1 MYPQHDLVERLIFA
15 ERIVRDTPVVPLSHP
30 KVDLYTKLEFMNGVG
45 SIKDRPALWVL
56 KRAIERGEIRQD
68 TIIVESS
75 SGNFA
80 CALATFC
87 QILKLKFVPV
97 IDPLILPVYE
107 GYLRAHCEDVAKVEQ
122 SDESGSY
129 LKARLRKVQ
138 SILHD
143 TPNSYWTNQYENLDG
158 MAAHYELTAPEIYR
172 AVPELD
178 YIFLGVSSGGT
189 IAGVS
194 RRLKEHS
201 NKIRVIAVDAEGSVI
216 FGQPPKKRSIPG
228 IGSSISPALV
238 KQALIDE
245 VVIVPEIDAV
255 NACHTLLRKYGL
267 FVGGSTGTV
276 YSAIESY
283 FGTKQLRGRPKVLF
297 LCCDKG
303 TAYLHTVYDPD
314 WTTVHLSAAPP
325 DIPYVSKAVNV

>member
-1 MYPQHDLVERLIFA
+1 MHAQHRLFERLSFA
-15 ERIVRDTPVVPLSHP
+15 ERIIRDTPVVPLSHP
-30 KVDLYTKLEFMNGVG
+30 IVDLYTKLEYMNGVG

-68 TIIVESS
+68 TTIVESS

-97 IDPLILPVYE
+97 IDSLILPVYE
-107 GYLRAHCEDVAKVEQ
+107 SYLRAYCEDVAKVEQ

-138 SILHD
+138 SILHN

-201 NKIRVIAVDAEGSVI
+201 SKIRVIAVDAEGSVI

-228 IGSSISPALV
+228 IGSSISPGLV

-245 VVIVPEIDAV
+245 VIIVPEIDAV
-255 NACHTLLRKYGL
+255 NACHTLLSKHGL

-283 FGTKQLRGRPKVLF
+283 FATRQFSGRPKVLF

-314 WTTVHLSAAPP
+314 WAIAHLSGASP
-325 DIPYVSKAVNV
+325 DVPYVSKAVNV

>member
-1 MYPQHDLVERLIFA
+1 MYAQHRLFERLIFA

-30 KVDLYTKLEFMNGVG
+30 TVDLYTKLEFMNGVG

-87 QILKLKFVPV
+87 QILKLKFIPV

-107 GYLRAHCEDVAKVEQ
+107 CYLRAHCEDVAKVEER
-122 SDESGSY
+122 DESGSY

-228 IGSSISPALV
+228 IGSSISPGLV

-245 VVIVPEIDAV
+245 VIIVPEIDAV

-283 FGTKQLRGRPKVLF
+283 FETKQFSGRPKVLF

-303 TAYLHTVYDPD
+303 TAYLHTVYDPN
-314 WTTVHLSAAPP
+314 WATVHLSAAPT
-325 DIPYVSKAVNV
+325 DIPCVSKAVNV